1 MIGIS
6 RKLPAALHRN
16 HSYLQSLRFSD
27 RPMIVEYLRNQ
38 AARCMSLARLCFDLE
53 TARQLRLLGEDLK
66 GKADEIERK
75 SQSQSRTMQQQVM
88 QQQQGKTD
96 DDA

>member
-1 MIGIS
+1 
-6 RKLPAALHRN
+6 
-16 HSYLQSLRFSD
+16 
-27 RPMIVEYLRNQ
+27 MIVEYLRNQ
-38 AARCMSLARLCFDLE
+38 AARCMSLARVCFDLE
-53 TARQLRLLGEDLK
+53 TAQQLRLLGEDLK

-75 SQSQSRTMQQQVM
+75 PQSQSRTMQQQVM